1 MWGNPYFFEKRVFF
15 CYFLP
20 FFGLIVLRKDIFIVD
35 LHNEFDETMKYFEIT
50 FTVTPLSEVATDVLS
65 ALAAD
70 AGCESFVPTE
80 TGLTAYCQQSLWNG
94 FAMQESL
101 ASFPIKGV
109 EITYH
114 LQEAEDKDWNEEW
127 EKNAFKPVYIDNRCV
142 IHDTEHTDVLPME
155 YDIIIR
161 PQLAFGTGTHETTGM
176 LVHTLMDF
184 PLEGKRVLDAG
195 CGTGILGILASMRG
209 AKEVLSY
216 DIDEWS
222 TENTKLNAK
231 LNGVKNLRVVTGDS
245 GVLSNGG
252 AYAGKLVDVLIANIN
267 LNILKQDFA
276 RFRSALRPGGCI
288 LMSGFYTTDIPELT
302 LSAEVLG
309 LHLVSQRS
317 NGEWAMVTFQ

>member
-1 MWGNPYFFEKRVFF
+1 MWGNPYFFQKTQLF
-15 CYFLP
+15 CYFLY
-20 FFGLIVLRKDIFIVD
+20 FFQSEICKKDIFVVD
-35 LHNEFDETMKYFEIT
+35 LHKDFDETMKYFEIT
-50 FTVTPLSEVATDVLS
+50 FTVTPFTDVATDILS

-70 AGCESFVPTE
+70 AGCESFVTTE

-142 IHDTEHTDVLPME
+142 IHDTEHTDVQPME

-176 LVHTLMDF
+176 LVHTLMDL
-184 PLEGKRVLDAG
+184 PLEGKRILDAG

-209 AKEVLSY
+209 AQEVLAY

-222 TENTKLNAK
+222 TENTKLNAE
-231 LNGVKNLRVVTGDS
+231 LNHVKNLRIVTGDS
-245 GVLSNGG
+245 SVLADGG
-252 AYAGKLVDVLIANIN
+252 AYAGEQVDVLIANIN
-267 LNILKQDFA
+267 LNILKQDFP
-276 RFRSALRPGGCI
+276 RFRKALHPGGSI

-302 LSAEVLG
+302 AVAEAQG
-309 LHLVSQRS
+309 LHLKEQKN
-317 NGEWAMVTFQ
+317 NGEWAMVVFQ